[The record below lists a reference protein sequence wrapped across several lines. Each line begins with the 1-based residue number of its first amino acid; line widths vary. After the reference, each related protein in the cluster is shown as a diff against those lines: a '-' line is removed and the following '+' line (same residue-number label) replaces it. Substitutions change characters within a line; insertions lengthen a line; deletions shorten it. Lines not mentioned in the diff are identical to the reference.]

1 MALPDALELL
11 KAEALQTSCAAWAI
25 RARWK
30 LVKATATELVGPCPV
45 CGGTDRFAI
54 NTRTDLW
61 NCRQCGGRGH
71 GVIDL
76 VVFADGVSF
85 TRACEII
92 TGRTA
97 EGSSLSSGLRPTA
110 EDEAKMAALR
120 DKAQADEAKRIE
132 TEERHRLQAI
142 KRARRVLEGAVPLI
156 RADATTA
163 YLWSRG
169 IGFADLPKGVW
180 EQIRLGQVDA
190 HPWMEKADRDY
201 RQLYSGPAMIA
212 AVRQP
217 AGTVTAVHQTWL
229 MPDGAAWGK
238 LILPAADDGSERPA
252 KKVLG
257 SKKGGAIR
265 LFTPEAANRMV
276 VGEGIETTLTA
287 LAHNFEPR
295 TAYWTSVD
303 LGNWAGRAARAAD
316 GTTIHDEPDLPAAAP
331 SGQDGQP
338 VAAVADCFVVPDWVE
353 EVIFLSD
360 DDDARNHTEAKVVR
374 GLKRALWQRD
384 RRRAADPSLPPLAGW
399 YMPPLGGGRD
409 LNDLVRVKAAGRQD
423 AARPDEQSE
432 DDK

>member
-1 MALPDALELL
+1 MALPASLESL
-11 KAEALQTSCAAWAI
+11 KLEALQTNCEAWAI
-25 RARWK
+25 RARWR
-30 LVKATATELVGPCPV
+30 LAKATATELAGPCPV

-76 VVFADGVSF
+76 VVFAYGVSF

-97 EGSSLSSGLRPTA
+97 EVPQ
-110 EDEAKMAALR
+110 DEARMAALR
-120 DKAQADEAKRIE
+120 DRAAADEAKRIE

-142 KRARRVLEGAVPLI
+142 KRARRVIEGAIPL
-156 RADATTA
+156 AGSDEVKA
-163 YLWSRG
+163 YLRGRG
-169 IGFADLPKGVW
+169 IDLDRVDAGVVAG
-180 EQIRLGQVDA
+180 IRLGQVDA
-190 HPWMEKADRDY
+190 HPWMEKAGRDY
-201 RQLYSGPAMIA
+201 RRLYSGPAMIA

-229 MPDGAAWGK
+229 MALPLSSGPSDQPQGAIGAWGK
-238 LILPAADDGSERPA
+238 LVLPAADDGSERPA

-265 LFTPEAANRMV
+265 LFTPEAATRMV

-287 LAHNFEPR
+287 LTHNFEPL

-303 LGNWAGRAARAAD
+303 LGNWAGRAARAPD
-316 GTTIHDEPDLPAAAP
+316 GTALHDEPDLETPDAA
-331 SGQDGQP
+331 
-338 VAAVADCFVVPDWVE
+338 FTVPDWAE
-353 EVIFLSD
+353 EIVFLTD

-374 GLKRALWQRD
+374 GLKRALWQRE
-384 RRRAADPSLPPLAGW
+384 RCRAADPALPPLAGW

-409 LNDLVRVKAAGRQD
+409 LNDLVRVRQ
-423 AARPDEQSE
+423 
-432 DDK
+432 

>member
-1 MALPDALELL
+1 MALPVALESL

-30 LVKATATELVGPCPV
+30 LVKAATTELVGPCPV
-45 CGGTDRFAI
+45 CGGDDRFAI

-110 EDEAKMAALR
+110 EDEARMAALR

-229 MPDGAAWGK
+229 MPDDCGGWGK
-238 LILPAADDGSERPA
+238 LSLPPAEDGAERAA

-265 LFTPEAANRMV
+265 LFTPEAATRMV

-287 LAHNFEPR
+287 LAHNFETR

-316 GTTIHDEPDLPAAAP
+316 GTALHDEPLLEESASSGEERQLSGSGPA
-331 SGQDGQP
+331 GQP
-338 VAAVADCFVVPDWVE
+338 LSVADCFVVPDWVE

-384 RRRAADPSLPPLAGW
+384 RRRAADPSLSPLAGW

-409 LNDLVRVKAAGRQD
+409 LNDLVRVK
-423 AARPDEQSE
+423 
-432 DDK
+432 